1 VRQSVPTLLRKERF
15 AMLPLFDMMTKA
27 QGGNAMEAMAKQFGL
42 AQEQMQQAMAALMPA
57 FSTGLK
63 RSVTNPY
70 DFSSLMTAASSG
82 NYAQYFEDMTK
93 AFSPKGIADGNNVL
107 ALIFGSK
114 DVSRAVAAQAEQMSG
129 IGQDVY
135 KQMLPVVAN
144 TMMGGFFKQMANQ
157 FQAAGEAITQG
168 KPADFFGQWM
178 EAAGLKEKPKE
189 SNPFFDNP
197 FTQGFQSFLRQAS
210 AQGGAANPFFAMFPQ
225 MNEAKAPEAKVD
237 DTAEKPQAEAAQDAF
252 GGIVSQMFDSGIEVQ
267 KAYQKSVESIF
278 DGYLSTMKQGRS

>member
-1 VRQSVPTLLRKERF
+1 
-15 AMLPLFDMMTKA
+15 MLPLFDMMTKA
-27 QGGNAMEAMAKQFGL
+27 QGGSAMEAMAKQYGL

-70 DFSSLMTAASSG
+70 DFSSLMTAAASG
-82 NYAQYFEDMTK
+82 NYAQYFEDLTK

-129 IGQDVY
+129 IGQDVF
-135 KQMLPVVAN
+135 KQMMPVVAN

-157 FQAAGEAITQG
+157 FQAAGDAISQG

-210 AQGGAANPFFAMFPQ
+210 AQGGAANPFFAMFTG
-225 MNEAKAPEAKVD
+225 MNESAAPAPGTKTEGA
-237 DTAEKPQAEAAQDAF
+237 AEKPEAEAGQDAF
-252 GGIVSQMFDSGIEVQ
+252 GSLMSQMFDSGIEVQ
-267 KAYQKSVESIF
+267 KAYQKNVESIF
-278 DGYLSTMKQGRS
+278 DSYLSTMKQGRS

>member
-1 VRQSVPTLLRKERF
+1 
-15 AMLPLFDMMTKA
+15 MLPLFDMLTKA
-27 QGGNAMEAMAKQFGL
+27 QDGNAMEAMAKQFGL

-70 DFSSLMTAASSG
+70 DFSALMTAASSG

-129 IGQDVY
+129 IGQDIY
-135 KQMLPVVAN
+135 KQMMPIVAN
-144 TMMGGFFKQMANQ
+144 TVMGGFFKQMASQ
-157 FQAAGEAITQG
+157 FQAAGEAISQG
-168 KPADFFGQWM
+168 KPSDLFGQWM

-189 SNPFFDNP
+189 ANPFLDNP
-197 FTQGFQSFLRQAS
+197 FTQGFQSFMQQAS
-210 AQGGAANPFFAMFPQ
+210 SQAGSANPFFSMFTK
-225 MNEAKAPEAKVD
+225 MSEAATPTPEATKK
-237 DTAEKPQAEAAQDAF
+237 TSSKTSEPTGSDAF
-252 GGIVSQMFDSGIEVQ
+252 SGLISHMFDSGIEVQ
-267 KAYQKSVESIF
+267 KTYQKNVEHIF
-278 DGYLSTMKQGRS
+278 DSYLATMKQGSS

>member
-1 VRQSVPTLLRKERF
+1 
-15 AMLPLFDMMTKA
+15 MLPLFDMMTKA

-70 DFSSLMTAASSG
+70 DFSSLMAAAASG
-82 NYAQYFEDMTK
+82 NYAQYFEDLTK
-93 AFSPKGIADGNNVL
+93 AVSPKGIADGNNVL

-129 IGQDVY
+129 IGQEIY
-135 KQMLPVVAN
+135 KQMMPVMAN
-144 TMMGGFFKQMANQ
+144 TMMGGFFKQMASQ
-157 FQAAGEAITQG
+157 FQAAGEAIARG
-168 KPADFFGQWM
+168 KPADVFGQWM
-178 EAAGLKEKPKE
+178 EATGLKEKPKE
-189 SNPFFDNP
+189 ANPFLDNP

-210 AQGGAANPFFAMFPQ
+210 SQGAAANPFFAMFAPA
-225 MNEAKAPEAKVD
+225 NEDKAPAPEDK
-237 DTAEKPQAEAAQDAF
+237 AQDAETKPDMPQDGF
-252 GGIVSQMFDSGIEVQ
+252 GSLASQMFDSGIEVQ

-278 DGYLSTMKQGRS
+278 DSYLSTMKQDRS

>member
-1 VRQSVPTLLRKERF
+1 
-15 AMLPLFDMMTKA
+15 MLPLFDMMTKA

-70 DFSSLMTAASSG
+70 DFSSLMSAAASG
-82 NYAQYFEDMTK
+82 NYGQYFEDLSK

-129 IGQDVY
+129 IGQEVY
-135 KQMLPVVAN
+135 KQMMPVVAN
-144 TMMGGFFKQMANQ
+144 TMMGGFFKQMASQ
-157 FQAAGEAITQG
+157 FQAAGEAFAQG

-178 EAAGLKEKPKE
+178 EAAGLKERPKAA
-189 SNPFFDNP
+189 NPLFDNP
-197 FTQGFQSFLRQAS
+197 FTQSFQSFLRQAS
-210 AQGGAANPFFAMFPQ
+210 AQGGTANPFFAMFPQ
-225 MNEAKAPEAKVD
+225 MNEAKAADPKPD
-237 DTAEKPQAEAAQDAF
+237 DAADTPPAGAGQDTLV
-252 GGIVSQMFDSGIEVQ
+252 GLMGQMFDSGIEVQ

-278 DGYLSTMKQGRS
+278 DGYLSTMKQGRN

>member
-1 VRQSVPTLLRKERF
+1 
-15 AMLPLFDMMTKA
+15 MLPLFDMLTKA

-42 AQEQMQQAMAALMPA
+42 AQDQMQQAMAALMPA

-70 DFSSLMTAASSG
+70 DFSSLMTAAASG
-82 NYAQYFEDMTK
+82 NYAQYFEDLTK

-129 IGQDVY
+129 IGQEIY
-135 KQMLPVVAN
+135 KQMLPVMAN
-144 TMMGGFFKQMANQ
+144 TMMGGFFKQMASQ
-157 FQAAGEAITQG
+157 FQAAGDAFSQG
-168 KPADFFGQWM
+168 KPADFFSQWM
-178 EAAGLKEKPKE
+178 EATGLKEKPKE
-189 SNPFFDNP
+189 ANPFLDNP

-210 AQGGAANPFFAMFPQ
+210 AQGGAANPFFAMFAPVS
-225 MNEAKAPEAKVD
+225 EARPEQADASKPESAP
-237 DTAEKPQAEAAQDAF
+237 DAF
-252 GGIVSQMFDSGIEVQ
+252 TGLVNHMFDSGIEVQ

-278 DGYLSTMKQGRS
+278 DGYLSSMKQDRS

>member
-1 VRQSVPTLLRKERF
+1 
-15 AMLPLFDMMTKA
+15 MLPLFDMMTKA
-27 QGGNAMEAMAKQFGL
+27 QGGNAMDAMAKQFGL

-70 DFSSLMTAASSG
+70 DFSSLMSAAASG
-82 NYAQYFEDMTK
+82 NYGQYFEDLSK

-129 IGQDVY
+129 IGQEIY
-135 KQMLPVVAN
+135 KQMMPVVAN
-144 TMMGGFFKQMANQ
+144 TMMGGFFKQMASQ
-157 FQAAGEAITQG
+157 FQAAGEAFSQG

-189 SNPFFDNP
+189 TNPFFDNP
-197 FTQGFQSFLRQAS
+197 FTQSFQSFLRQAS
-210 AQGGAANPFFAMFPQ
+210 AQGGTANPFFAMFPQ
-225 MNEAKAPEAKVD
+225 MNEAKAAPETKSD
-237 DTAEKPQAEAAQDAF
+237 DAADKPQAPAGQDAF
-252 GGIVSQMFDSGIEVQ
+252 GGLISQMFDSGIEVQ

>member
-1 VRQSVPTLLRKERF
+1 
-15 AMLPLFDMMTKA
+15 MLPLFDMMTKA
-27 QGGNAMEAMAKQFGL
+27 QDGNAVEAMAKQFGL

-70 DFSSLMTAASSG
+70 DFSSLMTAAASG
-82 NYAQYFEDMTK
+82 NYAQYFEDLTK

-114 DVSRAVAAQAEQMSG
+114 DVSRAVASQAEQMSG
-129 IGQDVY
+129 IGQEIY

-144 TMMGGFFKQMANQ
+144 TMMGGFFKQMASQ
-157 FQAAGEAITQG
+157 FQAAGEAFAQG
-168 KPADFFGQWM
+168 KQADFFGQWM

-189 SNPFFDNP
+189 SNPFLDNP
-197 FTQGFQSFLRQAS
+197 FAQGFQSFLRQAS
-210 AQGGAANPFFAMFPQ
+210 AQGGAANPFFAMFKP
-225 MNEAKAPEAKVD
+225 MNEAATAASETKPEPAD
-237 DTAEKPQAEAAQDAF
+237 GPGAGQDAF
-252 GGIVSQMFDSGIEVQ
+252 SGMVSKMFDSGIEVQ

-278 DGYLSTMKQGRS
+278 DGYLSTMKQDRS

>member
-1 VRQSVPTLLRKERF
+1 
-15 AMLPLFDMMTKA
+15 MLPLFDMMTKA

-70 DFSSLMTAASSG
+70 DFSSLMTAAASG
-82 NYAQYFEDMTK
+82 NYGQYFEDLTK

-129 IGQDVY
+129 IGQEVY
-135 KQMLPVVAN
+135 KQMMPVVAN

-157 FQAAGEAITQG
+157 FQAAGEAFAQG
-168 KPADFFGQWM
+168 RPADAFGQWM
-178 EAAGLKEKPKE
+178 EAAGLKEKPQAP
-189 SNPFFDNP
+189 NPFLDNP
-197 FTQGFQSFLRQAS
+197 FAQGFQSFLRQAS
-210 AQGGAANPFFAMFPQ
+210 AQGAANPFFAMFAQP
-225 MNEAKAPEAKVD
+225 NEQPAPSAKSDEASG
-237 DTAEKPQAEAAQDAF
+237 EPDAGQNGF
-252 GGIVSQMFDSGIEVQ
+252 GNLVSQMFDSGIEVQ
-267 KAYQKSVESIF
+267 KTYQKNVESIF
-278 DGYLSTMKQGRS
+278 DSYLSTMKQDRS

>member
-1 VRQSVPTLLRKERF
+1 
-15 AMLPLFDMMTKA
+15 MLPLFEMLTKA

-70 DFSSLMTAASSG
+70 DFSSLMSAAASG
-82 NYAQYFEDMTK
+82 NYAQYFEDLTK

-129 IGQDVY
+129 IGQEVY
-135 KQMLPVVAN
+135 KQMMPIVAN

-157 FQAAGEAITQG
+157 FQAAGEAFSQG
-168 KPADFFGQWM
+168 KPVDFFGQWM

-197 FTQGFQSFLRQAS
+197 FTQSFQSFLRQAA
-210 AQGGAANPFFAMFPQ
+210 AQGGGANPFFAMFPQ
-225 MNEAKAPEAKVD
+225 MNEAKAEAAGD
-237 DTAEKPQAEAAQDAF
+237 KPQAEAGQDAF
-252 GGIVSQMFDSGIEVQ
+252 GGLMSQMFDSGIEVQ

-278 DGYLSTMKQGRS
+278 DGYLASMKQGRS

>member
-1 VRQSVPTLLRKERF
+1 
-15 AMLPLFDMMTKA
+15 MLPLFDMMTKA

-70 DFSSLMTAASSG
+70 DFSSLLAAAASG
-82 NYAQYFEDMTK
+82 NYGQYFEDLTK

-129 IGQDVY
+129 IGQEIY
-135 KQMLPVVAN
+135 KQMMPVVAN
-144 TMMGGFFKQMANQ
+144 TMMGGFFKQMASQ
-157 FQAAGEAITQG
+157 FQAAGDAFSQG
-168 KPADFFGQWM
+168 KPADYFGQWI
-178 EAAGLKEKPKE
+178 EAAGLKEKPKD
-189 SNPFFDNP
+189 SNPFLDNP
-197 FTQGFQSFLRQAS
+197 FTQGFQTFLRQAA
-210 AQGGAANPFFAMFPQ
+210 AQGGAANPFFAMFGQ
-225 MNEAKAPEAKVD
+225 TNEAKAP
-237 DTAEKPQAEAAQDAF
+237 DTKTDEAAAKPDAASSQDAF
-252 GGIVSQMFDSGIEVQ
+252 GGLMNQMFDSGIEVQ

-278 DGYLSTMKQGRS
+278 DSYLSTMKQGRS

>member
-1 VRQSVPTLLRKERF
+1 
-15 AMLPLFDMMTKA
+15 MLPLFDMLTKA

-70 DFSSLMTAASSG
+70 DFSSLMTAAASG
-82 NYAQYFEDMTK
+82 NYAQYFEDLTK

-129 IGQDVY
+129 IGQEVY
-135 KQMLPVVAN
+135 KQMMPVVAN
-144 TMMGGFFKQMANQ
+144 TMMGGFFKQMASQ
-157 FQAAGEAITQG
+157 FQAAGDAIAQG

-189 SNPFFDNP
+189 TNPFLDNP
-197 FTQGFQSFLRQAS
+197 FTQGFQAFLRQAS
-210 AQGGAANPFFAMFPQ
+210 AQGAAANPFFAMFTQ
-225 MNEAKAPEAKVD
+225 ANEAAAPDTKAEPAPDKTES
-237 DTAEKPQAEAAQDAF
+237 AAPDAF
-252 GGIVSQMFDSGIEVQ
+252 SGLLSQMFDSGIEVQ
-267 KAYQKSVESIF
+267 KAYQKNVEQIF
-278 DGYLSTMKQGRS
+278 DGYLSSMKQGRV